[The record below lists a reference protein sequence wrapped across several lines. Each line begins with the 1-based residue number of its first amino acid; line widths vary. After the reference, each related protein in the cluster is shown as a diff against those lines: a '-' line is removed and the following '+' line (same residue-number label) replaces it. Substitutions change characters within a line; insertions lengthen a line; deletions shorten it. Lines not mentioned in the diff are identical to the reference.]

1 MAGQSKDAPET
12 KEHKRPGAVARAYTA
27 ERYAESKQMALWV
40 KNPTGQCPFSRRY
53 SKNVKSSVISL
64 IASLTVLC
72 STASDE
78 VTVFS
83 RHRLALLKQHRW
95 SDEDHP
101 GYGRLRLLVTGP
113 EGLAEEIAKR

>member
-12 KEHKRPGAVARAYTA
+12 KEHKRPGAVARAYPA

-40 KNPTGQCPFSRRY
+40 KNPTGKCPFSRY
-53 SKNVKSSVISL
+53 SKDGKSSVISS

-72 STASDE
+72 FTASDE
-78 VTVFS
+78 VTVIS

-95 SDEDHP
+95 SDEMVVFD
-101 GYGRLRLLVTGP
+101 G
-113 EGLAEEIAKR
+113 